1 MIVTS
6 KQIRYLSP
14 TGILG
19 VGFSESHFRAALS
32 RDLAF
37 IGCDAGSTDGGPANL
52 GGNKPFFSR
61 AAIKRDLRILVT
73 GARSIDVPLL
83 IGSCGGSGGNW
94 NLNWVWEIVQEIARE
109 ENLRF
114 RTALIESEPP
124 RETLLRKY
132 REGKIR
138 ALDAAPAI
146 DEAVLRESDHIVA
159 MMGAEAYVAALEG
172 GADVVL
178 AGRSTD
184 AAIFAAIPV
193 ARGFPAGLCWH
204 AAKIMECGGA
214 AVVTMEKPEGMI
226 CTITHEDFT
235 LEPVSPAQ
243 QCSPLSVAAHAL
255 YETAD
260 PYRMLEPGGEMDLT
274 DAHYEAVDHRRVRVR
289 GSRFRSMPYTVK
301 LEGARRIGYRAMVL
315 GGVRDP
321 VLLEQFGEWFDGLKA
336 HIAENVEAVYGPTIR
351 GQYRIDYKIYG
362 HNAVLGD
369 REPQAAQAGHE
380 VGLLLVTLAQT
391 QEIAYAIA
399 GQAAHMVLHHS
410 VPQWQ
415 GLLSNLAFPIA
426 PHFWNLGEAY
436 QFVLN
441 HVVELEHPLELHPI
455 RYEET

>member
-1 MIVTS
+1 MKS
-6 KQIRYLSP
+6 IRYLSP
-14 TGILG
+14 TGVLG
-19 VGFSESHFRAALS
+19 VGFSEEHFRAALS
-32 RDLAF
+32 RELAF

-61 AAIKRDLRILVT
+61 AAIKRDLRILLL

-94 NLNWVWEIVQEIARE
+94 NLNWVWEIVEEIARE
-109 ENLRF
+109 EALHF
-114 RTALIESEPP
+114 RTAIIQSEPP
-124 RETLLRKY
+124 REALIQKFRDG
-132 REGKIR
+132 RIR
-138 ALDAAPAI
+138 ALDPAPAL
-146 DEAVLRESDHIVA
+146 DETVLRDADHIVA

-235 LEPVSPAQ
+235 LEPVSPVQ

-260 PYRMLEPGGEMDLT
+260 PYRMLEPGGEIDLT
-274 DAHYEAVDHRRVRVR
+274 EAQYEAVDERKVRVR
-289 GSRFRSMPYTVK
+289 GSAFRPMPYTVK
-301 LEGARRIGYRAMVL
+301 LEGATSIGYRAMVL

-321 VLLEQFGEWFDGLKA
+321 VILEQFDSWFEGLKD
-336 HIAENVEAVYGPTIR
+336 HIAENVEAVYGTSIR
-351 GQYRIDYKIYG
+351 GQYEIHYKVYG
-362 HNAVLGD
+362 RSGVLGE
-369 REPQAAQAGHE
+369 REPNVSAGHE
-380 VGLLLVTLAQT
+380 IGLLMVTLAQT
-391 QEIAYAIA
+391 QEVAYAIA
-399 GQAAHMVLHHS
+399 GQAAHMVLHHA
-410 VPQWQ
+410 VPQWE
-415 GLLSNLAFPIA
+415 GLLSNLAFPVA

-436 QFVLN
+436 RFVLN
-441 HVVELEHPLELHPI
+441 HVVELDHPLELHPI
-455 RYEET
+455 RYEDL

>member
-1 MIVTS
+1 MTR
-6 KQIRYLSP
+6 QIRYLSP

-61 AAIKRDLRILVT
+61 AAIKRDLRILVI
-73 GARSIDVPLL
+73 GAREIKVPLL

-94 NLNWVWEIVQEIARE
+94 NLNWVREIVQEIARE
-109 ENLRF
+109 ENLHF
-114 RTALIESEPP
+114 RTAIIEAEPP
-124 RETLLRKY
+124 REVLLQKF
-132 REGKIR
+132 REGKMR
-138 ALDAAPAI
+138 ALDPAPAI
-146 DEAVLRESDHIVA
+146 DASVLRDADHIVA

-193 ARGFPAGLCWH
+193 ARGFPPGLCWH

-214 AVVTMEKPEGMI
+214 AVVKMDKPEGMI
-226 CTITHEDFT
+226 CTITDEHFT
-235 LEPVSPAQ
+235 LEPVSPTQ

-274 DAHYEAVDHRRVRVR
+274 DARYEAINDREVRVQ
-289 GSRFRSMPYTVK
+289 GSKFRPMPYTVK
-301 LEGARRIGYRAMVL
+301 LEGATRIGYRAMVL

-321 VLLEQFGEWFDGLKA
+321 VILEQFESWLGGLKA
-336 HIAENVEAVYGPTIR
+336 HIAENVEAVYGPSIR
-351 GQYRIDYKIYG
+351 GQYEIHYKIYG
-362 HNAVLGD
+362 QSGVLGD
-369 REPQAAQAGHE
+369 REPYPERIGNE
-380 VGLLLVTLAQT
+380 IGLLMVTLAQT
-391 QEIAYAIA
+391 QEVAYAIA

-410 VPQWQ
+410 VPQWE

-436 QFVLN
+436 KFVLN
-441 HVVELEHPLELHPI
+441 HVVELENPLELHPI
-455 RYEET
+455 RYEEI

>member
-1 MIVTS
+1 MDSIS
-6 KQIRYLSP
+6 YLSP
-14 TGILG
+14 TGVLG
-19 VGFSESHFRAALS
+19 VGFSENHFLAAIAS

-73 GARSIDVPLL
+73 GARSINVPLF

-109 ENLRF
+109 ESLHF
-114 RTALIESEPP
+114 KTAIIESEVP
-124 RETLLRKY
+124 RETLIQKY
-132 REGKIR
+132 RDGKIR
-138 ALDAAPAI
+138 ALDPAPEI
-146 DEAVLRESDHIVA
+146 DESVFKDADHIVA

-184 AAIFAAIPV
+184 AAIFAAVPV
-193 ARGFPAGLCWH
+193 AKGFPAGLCWH

-226 CTITHEDFT
+226 CTITQKDFT
-235 LEPVSPAQ
+235 LEPVSPQQ

-274 DAHYEAVDHRRVRVR
+274 NAQYEAVDERRVRVT
-289 GSRFRSMPYTVK
+289 GSQFNPKPYTVK
-301 LEGARRIGYRAMVL
+301 LEGAKKIGYRAMVL

-321 VLLEQFGEWFDGLKA
+321 VILEQFDSWFGGLQD
-336 HIAENVEAVYGPTIR
+336 HISENIEAVYGESIR
-351 GQYRIDYKIYG
+351 GQYQIDYKIYG
-362 HNAVLGD
+362 RSGVLGA
-369 REPQAAQAGHE
+369 REPSPTIGNE
-380 VGLLLVTLAQT
+380 VGLLMVTLAQT

-410 VPQWQ
+410 VPQWE

-426 PHFWNLGEAY
+426 PHFWSLGEAY

-441 HVVELEHPLELHPI
+441 HVVELDHPLELHPI
-455 RYEET
+455 RYEDI

>member
-1 MIVTS
+1 MTR
-6 KQIRYLSP
+6 QIRYLSP
-14 TGILG
+14 TGVLG
-19 VGFSESHFRAALS
+19 VGFSENHFRAALS
-32 RDLAF
+32 SELAF

-61 AAIKRDLRILVT
+61 AAIKRDLQILVT
-73 GARSIDVPLL
+73 GARSIKVPLL

-94 NLNWVWEIVQEIARE
+94 NLNWVWEIVQEIAKE
-109 ENLRF
+109 EELHF
-114 RTALIESEPP
+114 RTAIIESEPP
-124 RETLLRKY
+124 RELLLRKY

-138 ALDAAPAI
+138 PLSPAPAI
-146 DEAVLRESDHIVA
+146 DESVLRDADHIVA

-193 ARGFPAGLCWH
+193 SRGFPPGLCWH

-226 CTITHEDFT
+226 CTITDEHFT
-235 LEPVSPAQ
+235 LEPVSPVQ

-274 DAHYEAVDHRRVRVR
+274 DARYEAVNDREVRVR
-289 GSRFRSMPYTVK
+289 GSQFRPMPYTVK
-301 LEGARRIGYRAMVL
+301 LEGASKIGYRAMVL

-321 VLLEQFGEWFDGLKA
+321 VILEQFDSWFGGLKA
-336 HIAENVEAVYGPTIR
+336 HIAENVEAVYGPSIR
-351 GQYRIDYKIYG
+351 GQYEIHYKIYG
-362 HNAVLGD
+362 QNGVLGE
-369 REPQAAQAGHE
+369 REPQPHRIGNE
-380 VGLLLVTLAQT
+380 VGLLMVTLAQT
-391 QEIAYAIA
+391 QEVAYAIA

-436 QFVLN
+436 SFVLN
-441 HVVELEHPLELHPI
+441 HVVELDDPLELHPI
-455 RYEET
+455 RYEEI

>member
-1 MIVTS
+1 MTR
-6 KQIRYLSP
+6 QISYLSP

-73 GARSIDVPLL
+73 GAREIKVPLL

-94 NLNWVWEIVQEIARE
+94 NLNWVREIVQEIARE
-109 ENLRF
+109 ENLHF
-114 RTALIESEPP
+114 RMAIIEAEPP
-124 RETLLRKY
+124 REVLVQKFRK
-132 REGKIR
+132 GKIR
-138 ALDAAPAI
+138 ALDPAPAM
-146 DEAVLRESDHIVA
+146 DESVLRDADHIVA
-159 MMGAEAYVAALEG
+159 MMGAEAYIAALEG

-193 ARGFPAGLCWH
+193 ARGFPPGLCWH

-214 AVVTMEKPEGMI
+214 AVVKMDKPEGMI
-226 CTITHEDFT
+226 CTITDDHFT
-235 LEPVSPAQ
+235 LEPVSPTQ

-274 DAHYEAVDHRRVRVR
+274 DARYEAINDREVRVR
-289 GSRFRSMPYTVK
+289 GSKFLPMPYTVK
-301 LEGARRIGYRAMVL
+301 LEGAKQIGYRAMVL

-321 VLLEQFGEWFDGLKA
+321 VILEQFGSWLSGLKE
-336 HIAENVEAVYGPTIR
+336 HIAENVEAIYGPSIR
-351 GQYRIDYKIYG
+351 GQYEIHYKIYG
-362 HNAVLGD
+362 QSGVLGD
-369 REPQAAQAGHE
+369 REPYPERIGNE
-380 VGLLLVTLAQT
+380 IGLLMVTLAQT
-391 QEIAYAIA
+391 QEVAYAIA

-410 VPQWQ
+410 VPQWE

-426 PHFWNLGEAY
+426 PHFWTIGEAY
-436 QFVLN
+436 KFVLN
-441 HVVELEHPLELHPI
+441 HVVELENPLELHPI
-455 RYEET
+455 RYEEI

>member
-1 MIVTS
+1 MTR
-6 KQIRYLSP
+6 QISYLSP

-73 GARSIDVPLL
+73 GAREIKVPLL

-94 NLNWVWEIVQEIARE
+94 NLNWVREIVQEIARE
-109 ENLRF
+109 ENLHF
-114 RTALIESEPP
+114 RIAIIEAEPP
-124 RETLLRKY
+124 REVLVQKLCD
-132 REGKIR
+132 GKIR
-138 ALDAAPAI
+138 ALDPAPAM
-146 DEAVLRESDHIVA
+146 DESVLRDADHIVA
-159 MMGAEAYVAALEG
+159 MMGAEAYIAALEG

-193 ARGFPAGLCWH
+193 ARGFPPGLCWH

-214 AVVTMEKPEGMI
+214 AVVKMDKPEGMI
-226 CTITHEDFT
+226 CTITDDHFT
-235 LEPVSPAQ
+235 LEPVSPTQ

-274 DAHYEAVDHRRVRVR
+274 DARYEAINDREVRVR
-289 GSRFRSMPYTVK
+289 GSKFLPMPYTVK
-301 LEGARRIGYRAMVL
+301 LEGAKQIGYRAMVL

-321 VLLEQFGEWFDGLKA
+321 VILEQFDSWLGGLKE
-336 HIAENVEAVYGPTIR
+336 HIAENVEAIYGPSIR
-351 GQYRIDYKIYG
+351 GQYEIHYKIYG
-362 HNAVLGD
+362 QSGVLGD
-369 REPQAAQAGHE
+369 REPYPERIGNE
-380 VGLLLVTLAQT
+380 IGLLMVTLAQT
-391 QEIAYAIA
+391 QEVAYAIA

-410 VPQWQ
+410 VPQWE

-426 PHFWNLGEAY
+426 PHFWTIGEAY
-436 QFVLN
+436 KFVLN
-441 HVVELEHPLELHPI
+441 HVVELENPLELHPI
-455 RYEET
+455 RYEEI

>member
-1 MIVTS
+1 MTR
-6 KQIRYLSP
+6 QIRYLSP

-19 VGFSESHFRAALS
+19 VGFSEDHFRAALS

-61 AAIKRDLRILVT
+61 AAVKRDLRILII

-94 NLNWVWEIVQEIARE
+94 NLNWMREIVQEIARE

-114 RTALIESEPP
+114 RIAVIESEPP
-124 RETLLRKY
+124 REALIEKY
-132 REGKIR
+132 RAGKVR
-138 ALDAAPAI
+138 ALDPAPAI
-146 DEAVLRESDHIVA
+146 DEAVLRDADHVVA

-184 AAIFAAIPV
+184 AAIFAAVPV
-193 ARGFPAGLCWH
+193 ARGFPPGLCWH

-226 CTITHEDFT
+226 CTITDEHFT
-235 LEPVSPAQ
+235 LEPVSPLQ

-260 PYRMLEPGGEMDLT
+260 PYKMLEPGGEMDLT
-274 DAHYEAVDHRRVRVR
+274 DAQYDAVDERRVRVR
-289 GSRFRSMPYTVK
+289 GSHFKPLPYTVK
-301 LEGARRIGYRAMVL
+301 LEGAAKIGYRAMVL

-321 VLLEQFGEWFDGLKA
+321 VILEQFDSWFGGLKA
-336 HIAENVEAVYGPTIR
+336 HIAENVEAIYGPSIRGRYDIHYKVYGSN
-351 GQYRIDYKIYG
+351 G
-362 HNAVLGD
+362 VLGA
-369 REPQAAQAGHE
+369 REPHPERIGNE
-380 VGLLLVTLAQT
+380 IGLLMVTLAET
-391 QEIAYAIA
+391 QELAYSIA

-410 VPQWQ
+410 VPQWE

-436 QFVLN
+436 KFVLN
-441 HVVELEHPLELHPI
+441 HVVELDHPLELHPI
-455 RYEET
+455 RYEEA

>member
-1 MIVTS
+1 M

-19 VGFSESHFRAALS
+19 VGFSENHFRAALS

-61 AAIKRDLRILVT
+61 AAVKRDLRILIT

-94 NLNWVWEIVQEIARE
+94 NLNWVREIVQEIARE
-109 ENLRF
+109 ENLHF
-114 RTALIESEPP
+114 RTAIIESEPP
-124 RETLLRKY
+124 RELLVRKY
-132 REGKIR
+132 REGKVR
-138 ALDAAPAI
+138 ALDPAPAI
-146 DEAVLRESDHIVA
+146 DEAVLREADHIVA

-184 AAIFAAIPV
+184 AAIFAALPV
-193 ARGFPAGLCWH
+193 AHGFPAGLCWH

-226 CTITHEDFT
+226 CTITHEHFT
-235 LEPVSPAQ
+235 LEPVSPVQ

-260 PYRMLEPGGEMDLT
+260 PYRMLEPGGELDLT
-274 DAHYEAVDHRRVRVR
+274 DAQYEAVNEREVRVR
-289 GSRFRSMPYTVK
+289 GSRFRPLPYTVK
-301 LEGARRIGYRAMVL
+301 LEGATKIGYRAMVL

-321 VLLEQFGEWFDGLKA
+321 VILEQFDSWMGGLKA
-336 HIAENVEAVYGPTIR
+336 HIAENVEAIYGPSIR
-351 GQYRIDYKIYG
+351 GQYEIHYKVYG
-362 HNAVLGD
+362 QSAVLGE
-369 REPQAAQAGHE
+369 REPHPERIGNE
-380 VGLLLVTLAQT
+380 IGLLMVTLAQT
-391 QEIAYAIA
+391 QEVAYAIA

-436 QFVLN
+436 KFVLN
-441 HVVELEHPLELHPI
+441 HVVELDHPLELHPI
-455 RYEET
+455 RYEEV

>member
-1 MIVTS
+1 MTR
-6 KQIRYLSP
+6 QIRYLSP
-14 TGILG
+14 TGVLG
-19 VGFSESHFRAALS
+19 VGFSEDHFRAALS
-32 RDLAF
+32 SELAF

-73 GARSIDVPLL
+73 GARSIKVPLL

-94 NLNWVWEIVQEIARE
+94 NLHWVREIVQEIARE
-109 ENLRF
+109 EALHF
-114 RTALIESEPP
+114 RCAIIESEPP
-124 RETLLRKY
+124 RELLLRKY
-132 REGKIR
+132 REGRIR
-138 ALDAAPAI
+138 PLSPAPTI
-146 DEAVLRESDHIVA
+146 DESVLRDADHIVA
-159 MMGAEAYVAALEG
+159 MMGAEAYVAALDG

-193 ARGFPAGLCWH
+193 SRGFPPGLCWH

-226 CTITHEDFT
+226 CTITDEHFT
-235 LEPVSPAQ
+235 LEPVSPVQ

-274 DAHYEAVDHRRVRVR
+274 DARYEAVNDREVRVY
-289 GSRFRSMPYTVK
+289 GSQFRPMPYTVK
-301 LEGARRIGYRAMVL
+301 LEGASKIGYRAMVL

-321 VLLEQFGEWFDGLKA
+321 VILEQFDAWFGGLKA
-336 HIAENVEAVYGPTIR
+336 HIAENVEAVYGPSIR
-351 GQYRIDYKIYG
+351 GQYEIHYKIYG
-362 HNAVLGD
+362 QNGVLGA
-369 REPQAAQAGHE
+369 REPQPHRIGNE
-380 VGLLLVTLAQT
+380 IGLLMVTLAQT
-391 QEIAYAIA
+391 QEVAYAIA

-436 QFVLN
+436 SFVLN
-441 HVVELEHPLELHPI
+441 HVVELDDPLELHPI
-455 RYEET
+455 RYEEI

>member
-1 MIVTS
+1 MTR
-6 KQIRYLSP
+6 QIRYLSP
-14 TGILG
+14 TGVLG
-19 VGFSESHFRAALS
+19 VGFSEDHFRAALS
-32 RDLAF
+32 PDLAF

-61 AAIKRDLRILVT
+61 AAVKRDLRILIT
-73 GARSIDVPLL
+73 GVRSIDVPLL

-94 NLNWVWEIVQEIARE
+94 NLNWVREIVREIAQE
-109 ENLRF
+109 EGLRF
-114 RTALIESEPP
+114 RVAIIESEPP
-124 RETLLRKY
+124 RELLLRKY

-138 ALDAAPAI
+138 ALDPAPPL
-146 DEAVLRESDHIVA
+146 DEEVLQEADHIVA

-193 ARGFPAGLCWH
+193 ARGFPAGLAWH

-214 AVVTMEKPEGMI
+214 SVVKMDKPEGMI
-226 CTITHEDFT
+226 CTITDEHFT
-235 LEPVSPAQ
+235 LEPVSPTQ

-274 DAHYEAVDHRRVRVR
+274 EAKYEAVTDRMVRVT
-289 GSRFRSMPYTVK
+289 GSRFHPRPYTVK
-301 LEGARRIGYRAMVL
+301 LEGARKIGYRAMVL

-321 VLLEQFGEWFDGLKA
+321 VILEQFEGWFDGLKA
-336 HIAENVEAVYGPTIR
+336 HIAENVEGVFGPSIR

-362 HNAVLGD
+362 KNGVLGD
-369 REPQAAQAGHE
+369 REPYPERIGNE
-380 VGLLLVTLAQT
+380 VGLLMVSLAQT
-391 QEIAYAIA
+391 QEVAYAIA

-410 VPQWQ
+410 VPQWE

-426 PHFWNLGEAY
+426 PHFWSLGEAY

-441 HVVELEHPLELHPI
+441 HVVELDHPLELHPI
-455 RYEET
+455 RYEEV

>member
-1 MIVTS
+1 MTRS
-6 KQIRYLSP
+6 IRYLSP
-14 TGILG
+14 TGVLG
-19 VGFSESHFRAALS
+19 VGFSEHHFRAALS

-52 GGNKPFFSR
+52 GGNKPFFSH
-61 AAIKRDLRILVT
+61 AAVKRDLRILLT
-73 GARSIDVPLL
+73 GSRSIGVPLL

-94 NLNWVWEIVQEIARE
+94 NLNWVREIVREIAQE
-109 ENLRF
+109 ENLHLRI
-114 RTALIESEPP
+114 AVIESEPS

-138 ALDAAPAI
+138 PLDPAPPL
-146 DEAVLRESDHIVA
+146 DESVLREADHIVA
-159 MMGAEAYVAALEG
+159 MMGAEAYVAALEA

-214 AVVTMEKPEGMI
+214 SVVKMDKPEGMI
-226 CTITHEDFT
+226 CTITDDHFT
-235 LEPVSPAQ
+235 LEPVSPTQ

-274 DAHYEAVDHRRVRVR
+274 EAKYESVSDRMVRVT
-289 GSRFRSMPYTVK
+289 GSKFHPKPYTVK
-301 LEGARRIGYRAMVL
+301 LEGAKKIGYRAMVL

-321 VLLEQFGEWFDGLKA
+321 VILEQFDAWFDGLKE
-336 HIAENVEAVYGPTIR
+336 HIAENVEGIYGPSIR

-362 HNAVLGD
+362 KNGVLGE
-369 REPQAAQAGHE
+369 RETHPERVGNE
-380 VGLLLVTLAQT
+380 VGLLMVTLAQS
-391 QEIAYAIA
+391 QEVAYAIA

-410 VPQWQ
+410 VPQWE

-426 PHFWNLGEAY
+426 PHFWSLGEAY

-441 HVVELEHPLELHPI
+441 HVVELDCPLELHPI
-455 RYEET
+455 RYEEV

>member
-1 MIVTS
+1 MDSIS
-6 KQIRYLSP
+6 YLSP
-14 TGILG
+14 TGVLG
-19 VGFSESHFRAALS
+19 VGFSENHFLAAITS

-61 AAIKRDLRILVT
+61 AAIKRDLRILVA
-73 GARSIDVPLL
+73 GARSINVPLF

-109 ENLRF
+109 ESLHF
-114 RTALIESEPP
+114 KTAIIESEVP
-124 RETLLRKY
+124 RETLIQKY
-132 REGKIR
+132 RDGKIK
-138 ALDAAPAI
+138 ALDPAPEI
-146 DEAVLRESDHIVA
+146 DESVFKDADHIVA

-184 AAIFAAIPV
+184 AAIFAAVPV
-193 ARGFPAGLCWH
+193 AKGFPAGLCWH

-226 CTITHEDFT
+226 CTITQKDFT
-235 LEPVSPAQ
+235 LEPVSPQQ

-274 DAHYEAVDHRRVRVR
+274 NAQYEAVDERRVRVT
-289 GSRFRSMPYTVK
+289 GSQFNPKPYTVK
-301 LEGARRIGYRAMVL
+301 LEGAKKIGYRAMVL

-321 VLLEQFGEWFDGLKA
+321 VILEQFDSWFGGLQD
-336 HIAENVEAVYGPTIR
+336 HISENIEAVYGESIR
-351 GQYRIDYKIYG
+351 GQYQIDYKIYG
-362 HNAVLGD
+362 RSGVLGA
-369 REPQAAQAGHE
+369 REPNPTIGNE
-380 VGLLLVTLAQT
+380 VGLLMVALAQT

-410 VPQWQ
+410 VPQWE

-426 PHFWNLGEAY
+426 PHFWSLGEAY

-441 HVVELEHPLELHPI
+441 HVVELDHPLELHPI
-455 RYEET
+455 RYEDI

>member
-1 MIVTS
+1 MT
-6 KQIRYLSP
+6 QIRYLSP

-19 VGFSESHFRAALS
+19 VGFSENHFRAALS
-32 RDLAF
+32 RELAF

-94 NLNWVWEIVQEIARE
+94 NLDWVREIVQEIAHE
-109 ENLRF
+109 ENLHF
-114 RTALIESEPP
+114 RVAIIESEPD
-124 RETLLRKY
+124 RELLLRKY
-132 REGKIR
+132 RDGKLR
-138 ALDAAPAI
+138 ALDPAPAI
-146 DEAVLRESDHIVA
+146 DEAVLRDADHIVA
-159 MMGAEAYVAALEG
+159 MMGAEAYMAALEG

-193 ARGFPAGLCWH
+193 ARGFPPGLCWH

-214 AVVTMEKPEGMI
+214 AVVKMDKPEGMI
-226 CTITHEDFT
+226 CTITQEHFT

-274 DAHYEAVDHRRVRVR
+274 DAQYEAVNDREVRVR
-289 GSRFRSMPYTVK
+289 GSRFTPMPYTVK
-301 LEGARRIGYRAMVL
+301 LEGATRIGYRAMVL

-321 VLLEQFGEWFDGLKA
+321 VILEQFDAWMGGLKA
-336 HIAENVEAVYGPTIR
+336 HIAENVEAIYGPSIRDQYQIHYKVYGQS
-351 GQYRIDYKIYG
+351 G
-362 HNAVLGD
+362 VLGE
-369 REPQAAQAGHE
+369 REPHPERIGNE
-380 VGLLLVTLAQT
+380 VGLLMVTLART

-399 GQAAHMVLHHS
+399 GQAAHMVLHHA
-410 VPQWQ
+410 VPQWE

-436 QFVLN
+436 KFVLN
-441 HVVELEHPLELHPI
+441 HVVELDDPLELHPI
-455 RYEET
+455 RYEDI

>member
-1 MIVTS
+1 MAA
-6 KQIRYLSP
+6 QIRYISP

-19 VGFSESHFRAALS
+19 VGFSEQHFRAALQP
-32 RDLAF
+32 DIAF

-61 AAIKRDLRILVT
+61 AAVKRDLRILVT
-73 GARSIDVPLL
+73 GARSIGVPLL

-94 NLNWVWEIVQEIARE
+94 NLNWVREIVAEIARE
-109 ENLRF
+109 EALHF
-114 RTALIESEPP
+114 RVAIIESEPP
-124 RETLLRKY
+124 RETLVRKY
-132 REGKIR
+132 HEGRIK
-138 ALDAAPAI
+138 ALDPAPQI
-146 DEAVLRESDHIVA
+146 DVSVFETADHIVA
-159 MMGAEAYVAALEG
+159 MMGAEAYVAALQG

-193 ARGFPAGLCWH
+193 ARGFPKGLCWH

-226 CTITHEDFT
+226 CTIGHDSFT

-260 PYRMLEPGGEMDLT
+260 PYRMLEPGGELDLT
-274 DAHYEAVDHRRVRVR
+274 DAVYEAVNERVVRVR
-289 GSRFRSMPYTVK
+289 GSQFHPRPYTVK
-301 LEGARRIGYRAMVL
+301 LEGARMIGYRAMVL

-321 VLLEQFGEWFDGLKA
+321 VILEQFDSWFEGLKA
-336 HIAENVEAVYGPTIR
+336 HIAENVEAIYGASIR
-351 GQYRIDYKIYG
+351 GEYDIHYKLYG
-362 HNAVLGD
+362 KNAVLGA
-369 REPQAAQAGHE
+369 REPESQSIGNE
-380 VGLLLVTLAQT
+380 IGLLMVTLAKT
-391 QEIAYAIA
+391 QETAYAIA

-441 HVVELEHPLELHPI
+441 HVVEIDDPLELHPI
-455 RYEET
+455 RYEEF

>member
-1 MIVTS
+1 MQPQ
-6 KQIRYLSP
+6 QIRYLSP

-19 VGFSESHFRAALS
+19 VGFSENHFRAALS
-32 RDLAF
+32 QDLAF

-52 GGNKPFFSR
+52 GGNQPFFSR

-109 ENLRF
+109 ESLHF
-114 RTALIESEPP
+114 RAALIESEPD
-124 RETLLRKY
+124 RELLLRKY
-132 REGKIR
+132 REGKFR
-138 ALDAAPAI
+138 ALDPAPAI
-146 DEAVLRESDHIVA
+146 DESVLRDADHIVA

-226 CTITHEDFT
+226 CTVTHESFT

-243 QCSPLSVAAHAL
+243 RCSPLSVAAHAL

-260 PYRMLEPGGEMDLT
+260 PYKMLEPGGEMDLT
-274 DAHYEAVDHRRVRVR
+274 DAHYEAIDERRVRVT

-301 LEGARRIGYRAMVL
+301 LEGARKTGYRAMVL

-321 VLLEQFGEWFDGLKA
+321 VLLEQFGDWFEGLKS
-336 HIAENVEAVYGPTIR
+336 HIAENVEAVYGPSIR

-362 HNAVLGD
+362 LNAVLGD
-369 REPQAAQAGHE
+369 REPLAASIGHE
-380 VGLLLVTLAQT
+380 VGLLLVTTAQT
-391 QEIAYAIA
+391 QDVAYAIA

-410 VPQWQ
+410 VPQWE

-426 PHFWNLGEAY
+426 PHFWNIGEAY
-436 QFVLN
+436 EFALN
-441 HVVELEHPLELHPI
+441 HVVELEHPLEMHSI
-455 RYEET
+455 RYQET

>member
-1 MIVTS
+1 MKS

-32 RDLAF
+32 RELAF

-61 AAIKRDLRILVT
+61 AAIKRDLRILLT
-73 GARSIDVPLL
+73 GARSIGVPLL

-109 ENLRF
+109 EDLHF
-114 RTALIESEPP
+114 RTAIIESEPP
-124 RETLLRKY
+124 RETLVRKW
-132 REGKIR
+132 REGKVR
-138 ALDAAPAI
+138 PLDPAPAL
-146 DEAVLRESDHIVA
+146 DEAVLRECDHIVA

-193 ARGFPAGLCWH
+193 ARGFPPGLCWH

-214 AVVTMEKPEGMI
+214 AVVTMDKPEGMI
-226 CTITHEDFT
+226 CTVTDEDFT
-235 LEPVSPAQ
+235 LEPVSPTQ

-260 PYRMLEPGGEMDLT
+260 PYKMLEPGGEMDLT
-274 DAHYEAVDHRRVRVR
+274 DAQYEAVDERRVRVR
-289 GSRFRSMPYTVK
+289 GSRFRPMPYTVK
-301 LEGARRIGYRAMVL
+301 LEGARKIGYRAMVL

-321 VLLEQFGEWFDGLKA
+321 VLLEQFGDWFEGLKA
-336 HIAENVEAVYGPTIR
+336 HIAENVEAVYGPSIR

-362 HNAVLGD
+362 HNAVLGE
-369 REPQAAQAGHE
+369 REPQQAQVGHE

-426 PHFWNLGEAY
+426 PHFWSLGEAY
-436 QFVLN
+436 QFALN

-455 RYEET
+455 RYEDL

>member
-1 MIVTS
+1 VKS
-6 KQIRYLSP
+6 QQIRYLSP

-19 VGFSESHFRAALS
+19 VGFSENHFRAALANHE
-32 RDLAF
+32 LAF

-61 AAIKRDLRILVT
+61 AAIKRDLRILIT
-73 GARSIDVPLL
+73 GARSVDVPLL
-83 IGSCGGSGGNW
+83 VGSCGGSGGNW

-109 ENLRF
+109 ERLHF
-114 RTALIESEPP
+114 RTALIESEPD
-124 RETLLRKY
+124 RQLLLRKY
-132 REGKIR
+132 REGKFR
-138 ALDAAPAI
+138 ALDPAPQI
-146 DEAVLRESDHIVA
+146 DEGVLRDADHIVA

-226 CTITHEDFT
+226 CTVTHDGFT
-235 LEPVSPAQ
+235 LEPVSPVQ
-243 QCSPLSVAAHAL
+243 RCSPLSVAAHAL

-260 PYRMLEPGGEMDLT
+260 PYKMLEPGGEMDLT
-274 DAHYEAVDHRRVRVR
+274 DAHYEALDERRVRVT
-289 GSRFRSMPYTVK
+289 GSRFRPMPYTVK
-301 LEGARRIGYRAMVL
+301 LEGARKTGYRAMVL

-321 VLLEQFGEWFDGLKA
+321 VLLEQFGDWFEGLKA
-336 HIAENVEAVYGPTIR
+336 HIAENVEAVYGPSIR
-351 GQYRIDYKIYG
+351 GQYRIDYKTYG
-362 HNAVLGD
+362 LNAVLGE
-369 REPQAAQAGHE
+369 REPLAANTGHE
-380 VGLLLVTLAQT
+380 VGLLLVTTAQT
-391 QEIAYAIA
+391 QEVAYAIA

-410 VPQWQ
+410 VPQWE

-426 PHFWNLGEAY
+426 PHFWSIGEAY
-436 QFVLN
+436 EFVLN
-441 HVVELEHPLELHPI
+441 HVVELDHPLELHSI
-455 RYEET
+455 RYQET

>member
-1 MIVTS
+1 MTR
-6 KQIRYLSP
+6 QIRYLSP
-14 TGILG
+14 TGVLG
-19 VGFSESHFRAALS
+19 VGFSEDHFRAALS

-61 AAIKRDLRILVT
+61 AAIKRDLRILLT

-94 NLNWVWEIVQEIARE
+94 NLNWVREIVQEIARE
-109 ENLRF
+109 EKLHF
-114 RTALIESEPP
+114 RTAIIESEPP
-124 RETLLRKY
+124 REALLKKF
-132 REGKIR
+132 REGRIR
-138 ALDAAPAI
+138 PLDPAPPL
-146 DEAVLRESDHIVA
+146 DESVLRDADHIVA

-184 AAIFAAIPV
+184 AAIFSAIPV
-193 ARGFPAGLCWH
+193 ARGFPPGLCWH

-214 AVVTMEKPEGMI
+214 AVVTMEKPEGML
-226 CTITHEDFT
+226 CTISDGHFT
-235 LEPVSPAQ
+235 LEPVSPVQ
-243 QCSPLSVAAHAL
+243 RCSPLSVAAHAL

-274 DAHYEAVDHRRVRVR
+274 EARYEAVNDRVVRVS
-289 GSRFRSMPYTVK
+289 GSQFHPKPYTVK
-301 LEGARRIGYRAMVL
+301 LEGAKQIGYRAMVL

-321 VLLEQFGEWFDGLKA
+321 VILEQFDSWFDGLKD
-336 HIAENVEAVYGPTIR
+336 HIAENVEAVYGPSIR

-362 HNAVLGD
+362 KSGVLGA
-369 REPQAAQAGHE
+369 REPHPERIGNE
-380 VGLLLVTLAQT
+380 IGLLMVVLAQT
-391 QEIAYAIA
+391 QEVAYAIA

-426 PHFWNLGEAY
+426 PHFWSLGEAY

-441 HVVELEHPLELHPI
+441 HVVELDHPLELHPI
-455 RYEET
+455 RYEEV

>member
-1 MIVTS
+1 MDSIS
-6 KQIRYLSP
+6 YLSP
-14 TGILG
+14 TGVLG
-19 VGFSESHFRAALS
+19 VGFSENHFLAAIAS

-73 GARSIDVPLL
+73 GARSINVPLF

-109 ENLRF
+109 ESLHF
-114 RTALIESEPP
+114 KTAIIESEVP
-124 RETLLRKY
+124 RETLIQKY
-132 REGKIR
+132 RDGKIR
-138 ALDAAPAI
+138 ALDPAPEI
-146 DEAVLRESDHIVA
+146 DESVFKDADHIVA

-184 AAIFAAIPV
+184 AAIFAAVPV
-193 ARGFPAGLCWH
+193 AKGFPAGLCWH

-226 CTITHEDFT
+226 CTITQKDFT
-235 LEPVSPAQ
+235 LEPVSPQQ

-274 DAHYEAVDHRRVRVR
+274 NAQYEAVDERRVRVT
-289 GSRFRSMPYTVK
+289 GSQFNPKPYTVK
-301 LEGARRIGYRAMVL
+301 LEGAKKIGYRAMVL

-321 VLLEQFGEWFDGLKA
+321 VIPGA
-336 HIAENVEAVYGPTIR
+336 IR
-351 GQYRIDYKIYG
+351 
-362 HNAVLGD
+362 
-369 REPQAAQAGHE
+369 
-380 VGLLLVTLAQT
+380 
-391 QEIAYAIA
+391 
-399 GQAAHMVLHHS
+399 
-410 VPQWQ
+410 
-415 GLLSNLAFPIA
+415 
-426 PHFWNLGEAY
+426 
-436 QFVLN
+436 
-441 HVVELEHPLELHPI
+441 
-455 RYEET
+455 

>member
-1 MIVTS
+1 MS

-19 VGFSESHFRAALS
+19 VGFSENHFRAALS

-52 GGNKPFFSR
+52 GGNTPFFSR
-61 AAIKRDLRILVT
+61 AAVKRDLRILLT
-73 GARSIDVPLL
+73 GARSIGVPLL

-94 NLNWVWEIVQEIARE
+94 NLNWVWEIVQEIARDE
-109 ENLRF
+109 SLHF
-114 RTALIESEPP
+114 RTAIIESEPP
-124 RETLLRKY
+124 RDALIRKY
-132 REGKIR
+132 REGKLR
-138 ALDAAPAI
+138 ALDPAPQI
-146 DEAVLRESDHIVA
+146 DESVLREADHIVA
-159 MMGAEAYVAALEG
+159 MMGAEAYVAAIEG

-193 ARGFPAGLCWH
+193 ARGFPPGLCWH

-226 CTITHEDFT
+226 CTITDEHFT
-235 LEPVSPAQ
+235 LEPVSPVQ

-274 DAHYEAVDHRRVRVR
+274 DAQYEAVDERTVRVH
-289 GSRFRSMPYTVK
+289 GSRFKPLPYTVK
-301 LEGARRIGYRAMVL
+301 LEGAKKIGYRAMVL

-321 VLLEQFGEWFDGLKA
+321 VILEQFDSWFGGLKA
-336 HIAENVEAVYGPTIR
+336 HIAENVEAVYGPSIR
-351 GQYRIDYKIYG
+351 GQYEIHYKVYG
-362 HNAVLGD
+362 SSGVLGD
-369 REPQAAQAGHE
+369 REPHPERIGNE
-380 VGLLLVTLAQT
+380 IGLLMVAMAQT
-391 QEIAYAIA
+391 QEVAYAIA

-410 VPQWQ
+410 VPEWQ

-436 QFVLN
+436 SFVLN
-441 HVVELEHPLELHPI
+441 HVVELDHPLELHPI
-455 RYEET
+455 RYEDI

>member
-1 MIVTS
+1 MTR
-6 KQIRYLSP
+6 QISYLSP
-14 TGILG
+14 TGVLG

-52 GGNKPFFSR
+52 GGNKPFFSH
-61 AAIKRDLRILVT
+61 AAIKRDLRILVI
-73 GARSIDVPLL
+73 GAREIKVPLL

-109 ENLRF
+109 ENLHF
-114 RTALIESEPP
+114 RTAIITSEPP
-124 RETLLRKY
+124 REVLIRKY
-132 REGKIR
+132 REGRIR
-138 ALDAAPAI
+138 ALDPAPKI
-146 DEAVLRESDHIVA
+146 DESVLQGADHIVA
-159 MMGAEAYVAALEG
+159 MMGAEAYMAALEG

-193 ARGFPAGLCWH
+193 SRGFPPGLCWH

-226 CTITHEDFT
+226 CTVTDEHFT
-235 LEPVSPAQ
+235 LEPVSPVQ
-243 QCSPLSVAAHAL
+243 KCSPLSVAAHAL

-274 DAHYEAVDHRRVRVR
+274 EARYEAVNDREVRVR
-289 GSRFRSMPYTVK
+289 GSQFRSMPYTVK
-301 LEGARRIGYRAMVL
+301 LEGATKIGYRAMVL

-321 VLLEQFGEWFDGLKA
+321 VILEQFDSWFDGLKD
-336 HIAENVEAVYGPTIR
+336 HIAENVEAVYGPSIR
-351 GQYRIDYKIYG
+351 GQYRIDYKLYG
-362 HNAVLGD
+362 RSGVLGD
-369 REPQAAQAGHE
+369 REPHPERVGNE
-380 VGLLLVTLAQT
+380 IGLLMVTMAQT
-391 QEIAYAIA
+391 QEVAYAIA

-441 HVVELEHPLELHPI
+441 HVVELDNPLELHPI
-455 RYEET
+455 RYEEI

>member
-1 MIVTS
+1 MDSIS
-6 KQIRYLSP
+6 YLSP
-14 TGILG
+14 TGVLG
-19 VGFSESHFRAALS
+19 VGFSENHFLAAIAS

-73 GARSIDVPLL
+73 GARSINVPLF

-109 ENLRF
+109 ESLHF
-114 RTALIESEPP
+114 KTAIIESEVP
-124 RETLLRKY
+124 RETLIQKY
-132 REGKIR
+132 RDGKIK
-138 ALDAAPAI
+138 ALDPAPEI
-146 DEAVLRESDHIVA
+146 DESVFKDADHIVA

-184 AAIFAAIPV
+184 AAIFAAVPV
-193 ARGFPAGLCWH
+193 AKGFPAGLCWH

-226 CTITHEDFT
+226 CTVTQKDFT
-235 LEPVSPAQ
+235 LEPVSPQQ

-274 DAHYEAVDHRRVRVR
+274 NAQYEAVDERRVRVT
-289 GSRFRSMPYTVK
+289 GSQFNPKPYTVK
-301 LEGARRIGYRAMVL
+301 LEGAKKIGYRAMVL

-321 VLLEQFGEWFDGLKA
+321 VILEQFDSWFGGLQD
-336 HIAENVEAVYGPTIR
+336 HISENIEAVYGESIR
-351 GQYRIDYKIYG
+351 GQYQIDYKIYG
-362 HNAVLGD
+362 RSGVLGA
-369 REPQAAQAGHE
+369 REPNPTIGNE
-380 VGLLLVTLAQT
+380 VGLLMVTLAQT

-410 VPQWQ
+410 VPQWE

-426 PHFWNLGEAY
+426 PHFWSLGEAY

-441 HVVELEHPLELHPI
+441 HVVELDHPLELHPI
-455 RYEET
+455 RYEDI

>member
-1 MIVTS
+1 MTR
-6 KQIRYLSP
+6 QIRYLSP

-61 AAIKRDLRILVT
+61 AAIKRDLRILVI
-73 GARSIDVPLL
+73 GAREIKVPLL

-94 NLNWVWEIVQEIARE
+94 NLNWVREIVQEIARE
-109 ENLRF
+109 ENLHF
-114 RTALIESEPP
+114 RTAIIEAEPP
-124 RETLLRKY
+124 REVLLQKF
-132 REGKIR
+132 REGKMR
-138 ALDAAPAI
+138 ALDPAPAI
-146 DEAVLRESDHIVA
+146 DASVLRDADHIVA

-193 ARGFPAGLCWH
+193 ARGFPPGLCWH

-214 AVVTMEKPEGMI
+214 AVVKMDKPEGMI
-226 CTITHEDFT
+226 CTITDEHFT
-235 LEPVSPAQ
+235 LEPVSPTQ

-274 DAHYEAVDHRRVRVR
+274 DARYEAINDREVRVQ
-289 GSRFRSMPYTVK
+289 GSKFRPMPYTVK
-301 LEGARRIGYRAMVL
+301 LEGATRIGYRAMVL

-321 VLLEQFGEWFDGLKA
+321 VILEQFESWLGGLKA
-336 HIAENVEAVYGPTIR
+336 HIAENVEAVYGPSIR
-351 GQYRIDYKIYG
+351 GQYEIHYKIYG
-362 HNAVLGD
+362 QSGVLGD
-369 REPQAAQAGHE
+369 REPYPERIGNE
-380 VGLLLVTLAQT
+380 IGLLMVTLAQT
-391 QEIAYAIA
+391 QEVAYAIA
-399 GQAAHMVLHHS
+399 G
-410 VPQWQ
+410 
-415 GLLSNLAFPIA
+415 
-426 PHFWNLGEAY
+426 
-436 QFVLN
+436 
-441 HVVELEHPLELHPI
+441 
-455 RYEET
+455 

>member
-1 MIVTS
+1 MQRHIH
-6 KQIRYLSP
+6 YLSP
-14 TGILG
+14 TGVLG
-19 VGFSESHFRAALS
+19 VGFSENHFRAALS

-61 AAIKRDLRILVT
+61 AAIKRDLRLLVT
-73 GARSIDVPLL
+73 GARSINVPLL

-94 NLNWVWEIVQEIARE
+94 NLNWVREIVLEIAKE
-109 ENLRF
+109 ESLHF
-114 RTALIESEPP
+114 RIAVIESEPP
-124 RETLLRKY
+124 REMLLKKY

-138 ALDAAPAI
+138 PLDSAPEI
-146 DEAVLRESDHIVA
+146 DESVFEKADHIVA
-159 MMGAEAYVAALEG
+159 MMGAEAYIAALEG

-193 ARGFPAGLCWH
+193 AQGFPPGLCWH

-214 AVVTMEKPEGMI
+214 AVVKMDKPEGMI
-226 CTITHEDFT
+226 CTITDDHFT
-235 LEPVSPAQ
+235 LEPVSPTQ

-274 DAHYEAVDHRRVRVR
+274 DAKYESVNDRIVRVS
-289 GSRFRSMPYTVK
+289 GSQFRPMPYTVK
-301 LEGARRIGYRAMVL
+301 LEGASMIGYRAMVL

-321 VLLEQFGEWFDGLKA
+321 VILEQFDDWFDGLKE
-336 HIAENVEAVYGPTIR
+336 HIAENVEAVYGPSIR
-351 GQYRIDYKIYG
+351 DQYQIHYKLYG
-362 HNAVLGD
+362 KSGVLGL
-369 REPQAAQAGHE
+369 REPHSDQVPTE
-380 VGLLLVTLAQT
+380 IGLLMVTLAQS
-391 QEIAYAIA
+391 QEVAYAIA

-410 VPQWQ
+410 VPQWE

-436 QFVLN
+436 QFALN
-441 HVVELEHPLELHPI
+441 HVVELDDPLELHPI
-455 RYEET
+455 RFEEL

>member
-1 MIVTS
+1 MS

-19 VGFSESHFRAALS
+19 VGFSENHFRAALS
-32 RDLAF
+32 RDLVF

-61 AAIKRDLRILVT
+61 AAVKRDLRILLT
-73 GARSIDVPLL
+73 GARSIGVPLL

-94 NLNWVWEIVQEIARE
+94 NLNWVWEIVQEIARDE
-109 ENLRF
+109 SLHF
-114 RTALIESEPP
+114 RTAIIESEPP
-124 RETLLRKY
+124 REALIRKY
-132 REGKIR
+132 REGKLR
-138 ALDAAPAI
+138 ALDPAPQI
-146 DEAVLRESDHIVA
+146 DESVLREADHIVA
-159 MMGAEAYVAALEG
+159 MMGAEAYVAAIEG

-193 ARGFPAGLCWH
+193 ARGFPPGLCWH

-226 CTITHEDFT
+226 CTITDEHFT
-235 LEPVSPAQ
+235 LEPVSPVQ

-274 DAHYEAVDHRRVRVR
+274 DAQYEAVDERTVRVH
-289 GSRFRSMPYTVK
+289 GSRFNPLPYTVK
-301 LEGARRIGYRAMVL
+301 LEGAKKIGYRAMVL

-321 VLLEQFGEWFDGLKA
+321 VILEQFDSWFGGLKA
-336 HIAENVEAVYGPTIR
+336 HIAENVEAVYGPSIR
-351 GQYRIDYKIYG
+351 GQYEIHYKVYG
-362 HNAVLGD
+362 SSGVLGD
-369 REPQAAQAGHE
+369 REPHPERIGNE
-380 VGLLLVTLAQT
+380 IGLLMVAMAQT
-391 QEIAYAIA
+391 QEVAYAIA

-436 QFVLN
+436 SFVLN
-441 HVVELEHPLELHPI
+441 HIVELDHPLELHPI
-455 RYEET
+455 RYEDI

>member
-1 MIVTS
+1 MTRH
-6 KQIRYLSP
+6 IRYLSP

-19 VGFSESHFRAALS
+19 VGFSENHFRAALS
-32 RDLAF
+32 PDLAF

-73 GARSIDVPLL
+73 GARSVNVPLL

-94 NLNWVWEIVQEIARE
+94 NLNWVREIVLEIAQE
-109 ENLRF
+109 ESLHF
-114 RTALIESEPP
+114 RLAVIESEPP
-124 RETLLRKY
+124 RDVLLKKY

-138 ALDAAPAI
+138 ALDPAPPI
-146 DEAVLRESDHIVA
+146 NEDVLTGADHIVA
-159 MMGAEAYVAALEG
+159 MMGAEAYVAALNG

-226 CTITHEDFT
+226 CTVADDHFT
-235 LEPVSPAQ
+235 LEPVSPTQ

-274 DAHYEAVDHRRVRVR
+274 GAQYEAVNDRVVRVS
-289 GSRFRSMPYTVK
+289 GSQFRPMPYTVK
-301 LEGARRIGYRAMVL
+301 LEGASLIGYRAMVL

-321 VLLEQFGEWFDGLKA
+321 VILEQFDSWFDGLKD

-351 GQYRIDYKIYG
+351 DQYQIHYKLYG
-362 HNAVLGD
+362 KSGVMGE
-369 REPQAAQAGHE
+369 REPFPERIGNE
-380 VGLLLVTLAQT
+380 IGVLMVTLAKT
-391 QEIAYAIA
+391 QEVAYAIA

-441 HVVELEHPLELHPI
+441 HVVELDDPLELHPI